1 MATKSSAPTVSR
13 PGRSLAVLALLLVGM
28 YTAMALT
35 GNWTPNLGLDLQG
48 GTSITLIPKPA
59 EGQDAASDEQ
69 IDRAIELLERRV
81 NAEGVAEPDIQA
93 QGSGSSQ
100 TIVISLPG
108 ATQQDLIDSIGKP
121 YRMDFRPVLTAAA
134 GVPVAE
140 PAVSPTPSASAE
152 PPSATPSASPSASPA
167 GRALPQGLAAAPAP
181 TPRAEPP
188 TAPATD
194 PTLDALG
201 ISPELQQEF
210 LALDCTD
217 PDQRGQDVETPDDPI
232 VACSTDGAS
241 KYLLAPVAVRGSD
254 LTNAEAGVRQDG
266 TGVWVVNLE
275 FNGEGTAAFRETTES
290 LVTQTGAQNAFAIVL
305 DGEVITAPG
314 VNNAIVDGRAEISG
328 DFNQSTA
335 KELASNL
342 DLGALPIS
350 FEVGTA
356 QTVSSTLGAD
366 YLEKALIAGAVGLL
380 LVVLYSLLY
389 YRGLG
394 IVTIFSLAVAAAVTY
409 ALVVLLDVTLILA
422 GVAGAIVAIGITA
435 DSFVVYFERIRDEV
449 REGKTLRVAVET
461 GWRRARRTILSAD
474 FVSILAAAVL
484 FFVSVGNV
492 RVFAFILGLTT
503 MVDILVVFL
512 FTKPVIVL
520 LARTKFFGGGHKWS
534 GLDPA
539 HLGMKT
545 PGPLLVG
552 KRAQA
557 AATRTA
563 VKEA

>member
-1 MATKSSAPTVSR
+1 VATKSSAVAVSR
-13 PGRSLAVLALLLVGM
+13 PGRALAVLALLIVGM

-59 EGQDAASDEQ
+59 EGEEAPSDEQ

-81 NAEGVAEPDIQA
+81 NAQGVAEPDIQA

-108 ATQQDLIDSIGKP
+108 ATQQDLVDSIGKP
-121 YRMDFRPVLTAAA
+121 YRMDFRPVLAATA
-134 GVPVAE
+134 GVPAPEPTAE
-140 PAVSPTPSASAE
+140 PTASPSAS
-152 PPSATPSASPSASPA
+152 PSASPTASPSASPA
-167 GRALPQGLAAAPAP
+167 GRALPQGLAAVPSPTPSPTTEPSPPAP
-181 TPRAEPP
+181 G
-188 TAPATD
+188 TD
-194 PTLDALG
+194 PTLAALG

-210 LALDCTD
+210 LEKDCTD
-217 PDQRGQDVETPDDPI
+217 PDQRGQDVETPGDPI
-232 VACSTDGAS
+232 VACSTDGTT
-241 KYLLAPVAVRGSD
+241 KYLLAPVAVAGSD
-254 LTNAEAGVRQDG
+254 LTNAEAGIRQDG

-275 FNGEGTAAFRETTES
+275 FNGEGTAAFRETTEA
-290 LVTQTGAQNAFAIVL
+290 LVSKTGAQNAFAIVL

-314 VNNAIVDGRAEISG
+314 VTNAIVDGRAEISG

-394 IVTIFSLAVAAAVTY
+394 IVSIFSLAVAAAVTY

-461 GWRRARRTILSAD
+461 GWKRARRTILSAD

-503 MVDILVVFL
+503 LVDILIVFL
-512 FTKPVIVL
+512 FTKPMIVL

-545 PGPLLVG
+545 PGPMLLG
-552 KRAQA
+552 RRPA
-557 AATRTA
+557 APAA
-563 VKEA
+563 KEA